1 MAMYA
6 PRLTSVAAAVLAIA
20 GTACDLTTRIAANE
34 TSAVLQRASRAL
46 EQHWD
51 VDLVGDGLPG
61 SILQLEGIYA
71 VIPDDEG
78 LGLQLVRA
86 YGSYAWGWLEDDAEA
101 ARGPGDLDA
110 QAEISGR
117 ARLLYERARNIAVH
131 HMRRRDQG
139 IDAALA
145 AGPDALRAYLVSHY
159 GSREH
164 AEILFWTG
172 YAWGGAIQTS
182 NGDPAMVHDLP
193 MVEILL
199 QRSAELDPTYFH
211 GSSVMA
217 LGAMSSAIP
226 EEMGGNPARGR
237 ELFEQALETSGRRF
251 FAVQLQYAQTY
262 AVNVGDRALFIRL
275 LREVI
280 DGGDPDPEARLA
292 NRMARRKAIRLL
304 RRVDELF

>member
-1 MAMYA
+1 MYA
-6 PRLTSVAAAVLAIA
+6 PRLTTVAAAVLTIT
-20 GTACDLTTRIAANE
+20 GSACDLTTRIAANE

-78 LGLQLVRA
+78 LGLQVVRA
-86 YGSYAWGWLEDDAEA
+86 YGSYAWGWLEEDAEA
-101 ARGPGDLDA
+101 ALGRGDLEA
-110 QAEISGR
+110 QAEISTR
-117 ARLLYERARNIAVH
+117 ARLLYERARNIGVH
-131 HMRRRDQG
+131 HMRRRHAG
-139 IDAALA
+139 IDAAIA
-145 AGPDALRAYLVSHY
+145 AGPEALRAHLVSQY

-164 AEILFWTG
+164 AEILFWTA
-172 YAWGGAIQTS
+172 YAWGGAIQSS

-199 QRSAELDPTYFH
+199 ERSAELDPTYFH
-211 GSSVMA
+211 SSSVMA
-217 LGAMSSAIP
+217 LAAIRSSIP
-226 EEMGGNPARGR
+226 EEMGGDPARGR
-237 ELFEQALETSGRRF
+237 ELFEQALTTSGRRF

-262 AVNVGDRALFIRL
+262 AINTGDRALFIRL
-275 LREVI
+275 LREII
-280 DGGDPDPEARLA
+280 DGGDPDPETRLA